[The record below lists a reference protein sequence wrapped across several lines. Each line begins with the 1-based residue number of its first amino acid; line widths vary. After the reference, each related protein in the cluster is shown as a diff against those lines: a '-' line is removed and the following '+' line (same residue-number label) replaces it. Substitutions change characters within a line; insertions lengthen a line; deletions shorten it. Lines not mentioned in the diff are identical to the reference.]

1 MKRQILGLA
10 LTVAAFSPTAV
21 GAQGIATITPT
32 EGTQGMPTGSVE
44 RVALVRQTD
53 SPPAD
58 ALYRDPKQPIEARV
72 EDLMK
77 RLTPEEKARMV
88 HASSGSSSG
97 NLPRVGLANVRTLD
111 GPNGTRADRPVTY
124 FPSAIAYAATW
135 DMDLVEEIARTLGKE
150 TRAVYKT
157 EESGARMLLGP
168 GANIARTPLG
178 ARNFEYF
185 GEDPLLSGK
194 TAAAYCRG
202 LQSVKVSPCMKHWV
216 LNDQE
221 WCRTVLDVDVPDRA
235 LHEIYAK
242 PFEIAVR
249 EAGVWAVMGSYNAV
263 RGHYSSHSSEIND
276 LLRSYGF
283 DGAIYSDWGGW
294 HGDVPAL
301 NGGATLESGTG
312 QNAERDRRNAEQV
325 AKGIIRA
332 DRFEDAVRRNL
343 RNLFRMGA
351 FDTQTAED
359 KAEQAA
365 YERDFRS
372 EAHRRIARKAAVSS
386 AVLLKN
392 KDGFLPLNREKI
404 RTVAL
409 IGPNADQTH
418 SMIGGVH
425 LKDRGGSGAVLAA
438 REVTP
443 LMAFVE
449 AFGKENVLFA
459 PGFRFENTDRK
470 DAVSVPGM
478 PAMDPVEAA
487 RRADVVIFCG
497 GLDHSLD
504 REVLGWGHINPSD
517 RPNLELKG
525 PQAELIK
532 PVAAVNPRTVVAL
545 TIGAPVSVEAWE
557 AAVPA
562 VLVTWYSGEEGGN
575 ALVDLLFGKEN
586 PSGKLPY
593 TFGKQLEDWPCHRMG
608 PAVYPGVFTPE
619 GPFTARE
626 YYADG
631 IWVGYR
637 GFDQFKREP
646 RYPFG
651 FGLSYTTFAISEAPS
666 DPQQGIFR
674 VKVRNTGA
682 RAGREVVQCYVSKP
696 KTDGEG
702 MPVKELVAFA
712 SVTLAP
718 GEERVVE
725 LVPSPDAYRYWS
737 EKANGWRPVRGECV
751 FRIGNSSANLP
762 VRYTVRK

>member
-1 MKRQILGLA
+1 MRRMASLAATLLA
-10 LTVAAFSPTAV
+10 LPGVLC
-21 GAQGIATITPT
+21 AQGMATG
-32 EGTQGMPTGSVE
+32 EVA
-44 RVALVRQTD
+44 RVSLARQAD
-53 SPPAD
+53 SPPED
-58 ALYRDPKQPIEARV
+58 APYRNPRLPIEERLD
-72 EDLMK
+72 DLMG
-77 RLTPEEKARMV
+77 RLTPEEKARMA
-88 HASSGSSSG
+88 HASGGMSSG
-97 NLPRVGLANVRTLD
+97 NLPRVGLANIRTLD
-111 GPNGTRADRPVTY
+111 GPNGPRADRPVTY

-135 DMDLVEEIARTLGKE
+135 DMALVEEIARALGKE

-157 EESGARMLLGP
+157 EETGARMLLGP
-168 GANIARTPLG
+168 GVNIARSPLG
-178 ARNFEYF
+178 GRNFEYF

-202 LQSVKVSPCMKHWV
+202 LQSVKVSPCLKHWL

-221 WCRTVLDVDVPDRA
+221 WCRTVLDVDCPDRA

-263 RGHYSSHSSEIND
+263 RGHYASHCAEIND
-276 LLRSYGF
+276 LLRSFGF

-312 QNAERDRRNAEQV
+312 QDAARDRRNVAQV
-325 AKGIIRA
+325 NAGTIRR

-365 YERDFRS
+365 HGRDFRS
-372 EAHRRIARKAAVSS
+372 EAHRRLARRAALAS

-392 KDGFLPLNREKI
+392 EGAFLPLDRAKTK
-404 RTVAL
+404 RVAL

-418 SMIGGVH
+418 SMIGGITDCH
-425 LKDRGGSGAVLAA
+425 KRGGAGAILAG

-449 AFGKENVLFA
+449 AFGRENVLFA
-459 PGFRFENTDRK
+459 PGFRFEHGDRK

-478 PAMDPVEAA
+478 PALDPVEAA
-487 RRADVVIFCG
+487 RQADLVVFCG
-497 GLDHSLD
+497 GTDHTLD
-504 REVLGWGHINPSD
+504 REAPGWGRIEPAD
-517 RPNLELKG
+517 RPDLSLKG
-525 PQAELIK
+525 PQAELIQR
-532 PVAAVNPRTVVAL
+532 VAAVNPRIVVAL
-545 TIGAPVSVEAWE
+545 TIGAPVSVEEWE
-557 AAVPA
+557 ATVPA
-562 VLVTWYSGEEGGN
+562 ILVTWYSGEEGGN
-575 ALVDLLFGKEN
+575 ALVDLLFGAAN

-593 TFGKQLEDWPCHRMG
+593 TFGKRLEDWLCHRLG
-608 PAVYPGVFTPE
+608 PVAFPGVPTPE
-619 GPFTARE
+619 GPYAARE

-637 GFDQFKREP
+637 GFDRFKREP

-651 FGLSYTTFAISEAPS
+651 FGLSYTTFAFAEAPS
-666 DPQQGIFR
+666 EPERGIFR
-674 VKVRNTGA
+674 AKVRNTGE

-712 SVTLAP
+712 SVELAP

-725 LVPSPDAYRYWS
+725 FVPGEDAYRYWS
-737 EKANGWRPVRGECV
+737 EKAHGWRPVRGNLT
-751 FRIGNSSANLP
+751 FRIGNSSAHLP
-762 VRYTVRK
+762 IRYATTR

>member
-1 MKRQILGLA
+1 MKQSIGLA
-10 LTVAAFSPTAV
+10 VALLALPGML
-21 GAQGIATITPT
+21 GAQGL
-32 EGTQGMPTGSVE
+32 PTGDVARVSLARQADAPPKDAPYRNPKLPIEE
-44 RVALVRQTD
+44 RVN
-53 SPPAD
+53 
-58 ALYRDPKQPIEARV
+58 
-72 EDLMK
+72 DLFA
-77 RLTPEEKARMV
+77 RLTPEEKARLV
-88 HASSGSSSG
+88 HASSGSSVG
-97 NLPRVGLANVRTLD
+97 DIPRVGLPNIRTLD
-111 GPNGTRADRPVTY
+111 GPSGTRAERPVTY

-135 DMDLVEEIARTLGKE
+135 DTTLVEEIARTLGKE
-150 TRAVYKT
+150 NRALYKT

-168 GANIARTPLG
+168 GVNIARSPLS

-185 GEDPLLSGK
+185 GEDPFLSGK

-221 WCRTVLDVDVPDRA
+221 WCRTVLDVDCPDRA

-242 PFEIAVR
+242 PFEIAIR
-249 EAGVWAVMGSYNAV
+249 ESGTWAVMNSYNAV
-263 RGHYSSHSSEIND
+263 RGYYASHCAEIND
-276 LLRSYGF
+276 LLRSFGF
-283 DGAIYSDWGGW
+283 DGALYSDWGGW

-301 NGGATLESGTG
+301 NGGATLETGTWK
-312 QNAERDRRNAEQV
+312 NAQRDSRNTEQV
-325 AKGIIRA
+325 AQGIIRR
-332 DRFEDAVRRNL
+332 DRFDDAVRRNL
-343 RNLFRMGA
+343 RLLFRMGA

-365 YERDFRS
+365 YERDLRS
-372 EAHRRIARKAAVSS
+372 EAHQRLARKAATAS

-392 KDGFLPLNREKI
+392 KEGFLPLDRAKVKK
-404 RTVAL
+404 VAL

-425 LKDRGGSGAVLAA
+425 LKHRGGSGAVLAA
-438 REVTP
+438 REITP

-459 PGFRFENTDRK
+459 PGFRFENNDRK

-478 PAMDPVEAA
+478 PALDPVEAA
-487 RRADVVIFCG
+487 RQADLVVFCG

-504 REVLGWGHINPSD
+504 REVLGWGHIAPSD
-517 RPNLELKG
+517 RPDLNLKG
-525 PQAELIK
+525 PQAELIRR
-532 PVAAVNPRTVVAL
+532 VAAANPRTVVAL
-545 TIGAPVSVEAWE
+545 TLGAPVSVEEWE

-562 VLVTWYSGEEGGN
+562 VLVTWYAGEEGGH
-575 ALVDLLFGKEN
+575 ALVDLLFGAAN

-593 TFGKQLEDWPCHRMG
+593 TFGKRLEDWYCHRLG
-608 PAVYPGVFTPE
+608 EATLPGVFTPE
-619 GPFTARE
+619 GPYTARE

-637 GFDQFKREP
+637 GFDRFKREP

-651 FGLSYTTFAISEAPS
+651 FGLSYTTFAFAEAPS
-666 DPQQGIFR
+666 EPDRGILR

-712 SVTLAP
+712 SVELAP
-718 GEERVVE
+718 GEERTVE
-725 LVPSPDAYRYWS
+725 LIPGEDAYRYWS
-737 EKANGWRPVRGECV
+737 EKARDWRPVRGTLT
-751 FRIGNSSANLP
+751 FRLGNSSAHLP
-762 VRYTVRK
+762 VAYATKR